1 MLVVMIVVV
10 MMMMMMNSFGD
21 ADDSDD
27 DDDSDDSDDDVLVP
41 MPTCSVLK
49 KASSTDKAELSPLN
63 GSCSSYSI

>member
-21 ADDSDD
+21 ADDS
-27 DDDSDDSDDDVLVP
+27 DDSDDSDDDVLVP

>member
-21 ADDSDD
+21 A
-27 DDDSDDSDDDVLVP
+27 DDSDDDVLVP

>member
-1 MLVVMIVVV
+1 MLMLVVMIVVV

-21 ADDSDD
+21 G
-27 DDDSDDSDDDVLVP
+27 DDSDDDVLVP

>member
-1 MLVVMIVVV
+1 MLMLVVMIVVV

-21 ADDSDD
+21 ADDG
-27 DDDSDDSDDDVLVP
+27 DDSDDDVLVP

>member
-10 MMMMMMNSFGD
+10 MMMMMMMMISFGD
-21 ADDSDD
+21 GDDS
-27 DDDSDDSDDDVLVP
+27 DDSDDSDDDVLVP

-49 KASSTDKAELSPLN
+49 KVSSTDKAELSPLN

>member
-1 MLVVMIVVV
+1 MMVMEMIV
-10 MMMMMMNSFGD
+10 MMMMMNSFGD
-21 ADDSDD
+21 G
-27 DDDSDDSDDDVLVP
+27 DDSDDSDDDVLVP

>member
-10 MMMMMMNSFGD
+10 MMMMMMNSFGG
-21 ADDSDD
+21 A
-27 DDDSDDSDDDVLVP
+27 DDSDDSDDDVLVP

>member
-21 ADDSDD
+21 G
-27 DDDSDDSDDDVLVP
+27 DDSDDDVLVP

>member
-10 MMMMMMNSFGD
+10 MMMMNSFGD
-21 ADDSDD
+21 A
-27 DDDSDDSDDDVLVP
+27 DDSDDSDDDVLVP